1 MDNSFPI
8 RLYRQSKKFFSQ
20 TQLTLGYFSCTD
32 ANKEKKNEKAK
43 KESNFNKKNEIPKI
57 KENKPPKDLGKNG

>member
-1 MDNSFPI
+1 MKNSFHKHNSLWGIFPAQMQI
-8 RLYRQSKKFFSQ
+8 KK
-20 TQLTLGYFSCTD
+20 
-32 ANKEKKNEKAK
+32 KKNEKAK